1 MEWKRGL
8 YVRCFLWAILFCRRL
23 LSRELGLWERAL
35 RGPTDEEL
43 GEGDAAA
50 DDDDDALSQL
60 ASAHIPSNG

>member
-23 LSRELGLWERAL
+23 LSRELGLWDRVL
-35 RGPTDEEL
+35 RGPADGEL

-50 DDDDDALSQL
+50 DEDDARSQL
-60 ASAHIPSNG
+60 ASAHIPSNGW